1 MNPFTSSAERGSVS
15 PDATV
20 PASPVSTDND
30 APLLS
35 LREVTKTF
43 GGLTAVNAVS
53 FTVDEGSVVGL
64 IGPNGAGKT
73 TVFNLITGNY
83 RPDRGD
89 IHFAGTRLNGL
100 RTHRIIMQGIART
113 FQNIRL
119 FQQLSALE
127 NVLAG
132 CHYRMQGG
140 VWAAMLNLQPQQRIE
155 QDAIERAVR
164 ELAFVGLNE
173 QVLMLAKNLAY
184 GDQRRLEIA
193 RALATQPR
201 LLILDEPA
209 GGMNEQET
217 EALIGLI
224 EQIRARGITILLIEH
239 DMRLVMRACEKL
251 VVLEYGG
258 KIAEGAPEQV
268 RTDPR
273 VIEAYLG
280 TEDEV

>member
-1 MNPFTSSAERGSVS
+1 M
-15 PDATV
+15 
-20 PASPVSTDND
+20 
-30 APLLS
+30 
-35 LREVTKTF
+35 
-43 GGLTAVNAVS
+43 
-53 FTVDEGSVVGL
+53 VGL

-73 TVFNLITGNY
+73 TVFNLITSNY
-83 RPDRGD
+83 RPDHGE
-89 IHFAGTRLNGL
+89 ITFAGRPLNGL
-100 RTHRIIMQGIART
+100 RTHRIIMRGIART

-132 CHYRMQGG
+132 CHYRMRGG
-140 VWAAMLNLQPQQRIE
+140 MLAAMLRLPAQRRE
-155 QDAIERAVR
+155 EDDAVERALR
-164 ELAFVGLNE
+164 ELEFVGLRP
-173 QVLMLAKNLAY
+173 QASVLAKNLAY

-224 EQIRARGITILLIEH
+224 GRIQARGVTILLIEH

-258 KIAEGAPEQV
+258 KIAEGPPEQV
-268 RTDPR
+268 RRDPR

-280 TEDEV
+280 AGDEV

>member
-1 MNPFTSSAERGSVS
+1 MMGGHG
-15 PDATV
+15 
-20 PASPVSTDND
+20 ASP
-30 APLLS
+30 LLA
-35 LREVTKTF
+35 LHDLTKTF
-43 GGLTAVNAVS
+43 GGLTAVNEVS
-53 FTVDEGSVVGL
+53 FEVEEGSVVGL

-83 RPDRGD
+83 RPDRGE
-89 IHFAGTRLNGL
+89 ITFVGTPLNGL
-100 RTHRIIMQGIART
+100 RTHRIIMLGIART

-119 FQQLSALE
+119 FQQLTALE

-132 CHYRMQGG
+132 CHYRMRGG
-140 VWAAMLNLQPQQRIE
+140 ILAAMLRLPSQRRVE
-155 QDAIERAVR
+155 EDAIDRAQR
-164 ELAFVGLNE
+164 ELGFAGLGE
-173 QVLMLAKNLAY
+173 QALTVAKNLSY

-201 LLILDEPA
+201 LLVLDEPA

-224 EQIRARGITILLIEH
+224 GQIQTRGITTLLIEH

-251 VVLEYGG
+251 VVLEYGS
-258 KIAEGAPEQV
+258 KIAEGPPEQV
-268 RTDPR
+268 RRDPR

-280 TEDEV
+280 AGDEG

>member
-1 MNPFTSSAERGSVS
+1 MS
-15 PDATV
+15 
-20 PASPVSTDND
+20 
-30 APLLS
+30 LLV
-35 LREVTKTF
+35 LQDLTKSF
-43 GGLTAVNAVS
+43 GGLTAVNEVS
-53 FTVDEGSVVGL
+53 FAVEEGAVVGL

-73 TVFNLITGNY
+73 TVFNLITGHY
-83 RPDRGD
+83 RPDRGR
-89 IHFAGTRLNGL
+89 ITFADTVLNDL
-100 RTHRIIMQGIART
+100 RTHRIIALGIART

-119 FQQLSALE
+119 FQNLTALE

-132 CHYRMQGG
+132 CHYRMRSG
-140 VWAAMLNLQPQQRIE
+140 VVAAMLRWPAQRRE
-155 QDAIERAVR
+155 EEAAIAAAAR
-164 ELAFVGLNE
+164 ELDFVGLNG
-173 QVLMLAKNLAY
+173 QGFALAKNLSY

-224 EQIRARGITILLIEH
+224 ERIRARGVTTLLIEH

-258 KIAEGAPEQV
+258 KIAEGPPEQV
-268 RTDPR
+268 RRDPR

-280 TEDEV
+280 AEDEA

>member
-1 MNPFTSSAERGSVS
+1 M
-15 PDATV
+15 
-20 PASPVSTDND
+20 
-30 APLLS
+30 LS
-35 LREVTKTF
+35 LHNLTKTF
-43 GGLTAVNAVS
+43 GGLTAVNNVS
-53 FTVDEGSVVGL
+53 FDVDEGTVVGL

-83 RPDRGD
+83 QPYRGQ
-89 IHFAGTRLNGL
+89 ITFAQHELIGL
-100 RTHRIIMQGIART
+100 RTHRIIALGIART

-119 FQQLSALE
+119 FQQLTALE

-132 CHYRMQGG
+132 CHYRMRGG
-140 VWAAMLNLQPQQRIE
+140 ILSAMLRLPTQQRE
-155 QDAIERAVR
+155 EADAIARALR
-164 ELAFVGLNE
+164 ELEFVGLHE
-173 QVLMLAKNLAY
+173 QALIVAKNLAY

-201 LLILDEPA
+201 LLVLDEPA

-224 EQIRARGITILLIEH
+224 EQIKARGITILLIEH

-258 KIAEGAPEQV
+258 KIAEGSPEQV
-268 RTDPR
+268 RRDPK

-280 TEDEV
+280 VEDDE